1 MPDFVFNIIYV
12 QNYSNS
18 DAVPVHNAAFGE
30 GTGLPIAMD
39 NVVCSGSESF
49 LVNCSFDSVTIGDT
63 HSEDA
68 GVECYE
74 EKG

>member
-1 MPDFVFNIIYV
+1 MYNIH
-12 QNYSNS
+12 NS
-18 DAVPVHNAAFGE
+18 IPDAVPVHNAAFGE

-39 NVVCSGSESF
+39 NVFCSGLESF
-49 LVNCSFDSVTIGDT
+49 LVNCSFDSVTFGDT

-68 GVECYE
+68 GVECYD